1 MWTDPPQVGS
11 QSIVN
16 LGKFFSIANPENL
29 DPAWDIFK
37 AELMTTSFFYT
48 HKGIPKV
55 SLIYSTKKFISCFI
69 QFL

>member
-48 HKGIPKV
+48 HKGIQSYP
-55 SLIYSTKKFISCFI
+55 
-69 QFL
+69 